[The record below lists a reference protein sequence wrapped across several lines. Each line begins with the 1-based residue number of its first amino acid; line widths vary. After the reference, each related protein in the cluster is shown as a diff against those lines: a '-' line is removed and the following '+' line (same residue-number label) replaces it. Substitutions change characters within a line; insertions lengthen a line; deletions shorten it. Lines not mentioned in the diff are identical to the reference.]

1 MKIVVPIRLNDTK
14 HPQIAYYGN
23 AEIEL
28 TDDQILAIGDE
39 YAKLKREHI
48 FKNKDC
54 KDCIHYEGEDYP
66 CDMGGCTSENKRRWR
81 YRGGTE

>member
-1 MKIVVPIRLNDTK
+1 MKIVVPVRLSDTK

-28 TDDQILAIGDE
+28 TDEQILAIGDE

-54 KDCIHYEGEDYP
+54 KDCVHYGCDPIHYE
-66 CDMGGCTSENKRRWR
+66 CDIENCENKDRWK
-81 YRGGTE
+81 YGGE